1 MELNSYLTLLKLRKT
16 RGNFASEA
24 NEAKETY
31 ESNGANFATGAD
43 DAYDGVNSK
52 LHSQENLG
60 RWARGV
66 SKAIKIQH
74 NPSQIFK
81 NTALG
86 TRAAL
91 LLALV
96 TVSTVGLSF
105 VVTKATA
112 VTPTNVG
119 NAGNAGNAGNSGPS
133 VATGSSVSPVT
144 SHNNARSKS
153 TTTAKNSEELVTLNF
168 VNADIEAVARTLS
181 TLSGRNLV
189 VDPRVKGQITLSAE
203 KPVTASAAWNQ
214 FLAALRLQGFSVI
227 ESSGLYKIVPEAE
240 AKLQGGVSTVV
251 PSPNAPNSGQ
261 IMTQIFNLYHENAN
275 NLVGVLRPLISPNNT
290 INVNPGTN
298 SLIITDY
305 AENLQRVG
313 KIISSLDVSNA
324 SDVEIIPLRNAIASD
339 LAPLVS
345 RLIDVTPAASGAT
358 GGQPQASDTAYKT
371 TLLAEPRSNSIILR
385 AANSAR
391 LMQARLL
398 IEKLDRPSSDLAS
411 GNIHV
416 VYLKNADATKLAGTL
431 RAALAADSKSAGS
444 TPGLGG
450 STAQSAATP
459 GPLNPVN
466 AMNPGANGSASGVP
480 TLGGFNTSPGSTTGG
495 QIQADTATNSLIIT
509 APDPQFRQL
518 KEVIDKLDSRR
529 AQVMVESLIAEIDT
543 NKIAQFGI
551 QWQNVMGQA
560 GGNVGVIG
568 TNFGSG
574 GSNLLSLS
582 TSAVNPNT
590 ATSGLALPGAGLNM
604 ATARDVN
611 GKYVLSSLANFL
623 QQDGLT
629 NVLSTPTLLTLD
641 NEEAK
646 IVVGQNVPFATG
658 QYTNSNTANGSV
670 TPFTT
675 YDRKDVGITLR
686 VKPQISET
694 GSVKLVIF
702 QEVSSIDSTTSA
714 AGLVTNKRS
723 IESNVIVEDG
733 SIVVLGGLL
742 SDTYSNTRG
751 QVPGL
756 ADVPFIGSFF
766 KNESRNRTKTNLMV
780 FLRPVVLRDAKS
792 TEILSNGR
800 YLGMMNE
807 QKSLDAKPLN
817 EASFVLPANDG
828 PTLPNPKSLDFGP
841 NSVNPK
847 ILSPVAPPPGS
858 APQALPGEPAK
869 PTK

>member
-1 MELNSYLTLLKLRKT
+1 MELNSFLNLLKT
-16 RGNFASEA
+16 RQTSDVAGSG
-24 NEAKETY
+24 
-31 ESNGANFATGAD
+31 ESVFSQA
-43 DAYDGVNSK
+43 GVNSSCANTGDK
-52 LHSQENLG
+52 GGLDLG
-60 RWARGV
+60 YFSKAWAR
-66 SKAIKIQH
+66 
-74 NPSQIFK
+74 
-81 NTALG
+81 
-86 TRAAL
+86 TRTQETGAL
-91 LLALV
+91 LILMAVCATGLGFAL
-96 TVSTVGLSF
+96 TSG
-105 VVTKATA
+105 VTKTAAATA
-112 VTPTNVG
+112 ATSDTEVKTEKADKAEKTERTNKSNPTIK
-119 NAGNAGNAGNSGPS
+119 AEKK
-133 VATGSSVSPVT
+133 
-144 SHNNARSKS
+144 KS
-153 TTTAKNSEELVTLNF
+153 DKTEDLVTLNF

-189 VDPRVKGQITLSAE
+189 VDPRVKGLITLSAE
-203 KPVTASAAWNQ
+203 KPVTPIAAWNQ

-240 AKLQGGVSTVV
+240 AKLQGGPTTVV
-251 PSPNAPNSGQ
+251 PSSGAPTSGQ
-261 IMTQIFNLYHENAN
+261 VMTQIFNLYHENAN
-275 NLVGVLRPLISPNNT
+275 NLVAVLRPLISPNNT

-305 AENLQRVG
+305 AENLQRVA
-313 KIISSLDVSNA
+313 KIIASLDVSNA
-324 SDVEIIPLRNAIASD
+324 SDVEIIPLHNAIASD
-339 LAPLVS
+339 LAVLVS
-345 RLIDVTPAASGAT
+345 RLIDVTPGTSSAT
-358 GGQPQASDTAYKT
+358 PGQAQAGDSAYKT
-371 TLLAEPRSNSIILR
+371 TILAEPRSNSLILR

-391 LMQARLL
+391 LAQARML
-398 IEKLDRPSSDLAS
+398 IEKLDRPSSELAS

-431 RAALAADSKSAGS
+431 RAALAADPKGLGATTGIGS
-444 TPGLGG
+444 TGSAPGVSSPAPAPNSSGSTSVGLQGG
-450 STAQSAATP
+450 ST
-459 GPLNPVN
+459 
-466 AMNPGANGSASGVP
+466 SGVP
-480 TLGGFNTSPGSTTGG
+480 TLGGFNASSGATTGG
-495 QIQADTATNSLIIT
+495 QIQADTATNSLVIT
-509 APDPQFRQL
+509 APEPQFRQL

-543 NKIAQFGI
+543 SKISQFGI
-551 QWQNVMGQA
+551 QWQNVMGQV

-568 TNFGSG
+568 TNFGTG

-582 TSAVNPNT
+582 TSAINPS
-590 ATSGLALPGAGLNM
+590 TSGPSLPGAGLNI
-604 ATARDVN
+604 ATGRNVN
-611 GKYVLSSLANFL
+611 GAYVLSSLANFL

-658 QYTNSNTANGSV
+658 QYTNNNTSNGAV

-675 YDRKDVGITLR
+675 FDRKDVGITLR

-702 QEVSSIDSTTSA
+702 QEVSSIDTTSSA

-751 QVPGL
+751 QVPGFG
-756 ADVPFIGSFF
+756 DWPIIGNFF

-800 YLGMMNE
+800 YQGMMNE
-807 QKSLDAKPLN
+807 QKSLDSKPLN
-817 EASFVLPANDG
+817 AESFVLPANDG
-828 PTLPNPKSLDFGP
+828 PALPDTKGIDLRP
-841 NSVNPK
+841 NSEKPA
-847 ILSPVAPPPGS
+847 LLTPLAPPPS
-858 APQALPGEPAK
+858 PPQPVTPQR
-869 PTK
+869 